1 VTTVLD
7 VQGVSKTFGS
17 GELAVQ
23 ALKPATFSV
32 AAGELAALLGPSGSG
47 KSTLLLSIS
56 LILEPSAGRI
66 AMNGHEVYN
75 QGWTGIDVR
84 RFRRE
89 NIGFIFQA
97 HNLIPFLTAQ
107 ENVALPMHLNGVG
120 RRDATRRARELLD
133 YLEIGRRA
141 DSLPANLSGGEQQR
155 VAIGRALANQP
166 PLVLADE
173 PTAALDT
180 DRGTKVMALF
190 RRIARE
196 RDTAVITVT
205 HDRRMIEGFDT
216 VYYLKDGSRRG
227 GGRSPTGWLQRSSKP
242 PPRTRRSPVRS
253 RCRAARGLRRRSPAR
268 RPESPCGRSR

>member
-1 VTTVLD
+1 VAVLD
-7 VQGVSKTFGS
+7 VECVSKTFGS
-17 GELAVQ
+17 GELAVH
-23 ALKPATFSV
+23 ALTPATFSV

-66 AMNGHEVYN
+66 AMNGQEVYN
-75 QGWTGIDVR
+75 DGWTGIDVR

-107 ENVALPMHLNGVG
+107 ENVALPMDLNGVP
-120 RRDATRRARELLD
+120 RREAARRARELLD
-133 YLEIGRRA
+133 YLEIGHRA
-141 DSLPANLSGGEQQR
+141 ASLPANLSGGEQQR
-155 VAIGRALANQP
+155 VAIGRALANEP

-180 DRGTKVMALF
+180 ERGTKVMALF
-190 RRIARE
+190 RKIARE
-196 RDTAVITVT
+196 RNAAVITVT

-216 VYYLKDGSRRG
+216 VYYLNDGTLSRN
-227 GGRSPTGWLQRSSKP
+227 
-242 PPRTRRSPVRS
+242 
-253 RCRAARGLRRRSPAR
+253 
-268 RPESPCGRSR
+268 